1 MLANMRTDAQD
12 GSAWSD
18 LNRPPLRVGP
28 LRRALTDGEHPAWR
42 ALDVVAQTQSSN
54 ADVMARAR
62 AGEAAGYVLVADQQ
76 TAGRGR
82 LGRAWTTP
90 PRAALAVSVLLRPT
104 APMQRWAWLGQLAGL
119 AVVDALTRTCGVP
132 ARLKWPNDVL
142 VPDGGDPDAPYR
154 KVCGILAEAAPPVV
168 VVGVGINVSQ
178 SEAELPVPTA
188 TSLLLAGGATLD
200 RDSVTRAY
208 LRALATRYA
217 AWDAVAGDPRASG
230 LGAAYREACLTIGV
244 SVRVLVTGSPDLLG
258 QAEGVDD
265 EGRLL
270 VRTPDG
276 VDHALAAGDVVHVR

>member
-1 MLANMRTDAQD
+1 MRTDAQD

-200 RDSVTRAY
+200 RGPPGERPWGRLSRGLPDDRGVRPGPRDGLARPARPGRRGRRRGPPPRADARRRRSCPGRWRRCARSLTRSD
-208 LRALATRYA
+208 ATRC
-217 AWDAVAGDPRASG
+217 DVARGCSLPRA
-230 LGAAYREACLTIGV
+230 
-244 SVRVLVTGSPDLLG
+244 VRRG
-258 QAEGVDD
+258 
-265 EGRLL
+265 
-270 VRTPDG
+270 
-276 VDHALAAGDVVHVR
+276 